1 MKKSLPVG
9 LQVENTLLFAKR
21 QLLASGIEAE
31 IEYNLKQKS

>member
-9 LQVENTLLFAKR
+9 IQVENTLLLDKR

-31 IEYNLKQKS
+31 IEYKLKQKS